1 MNTAVAQETQL
12 EKRIAQDLA
21 PFDAV
26 EAEIAKV
33 KEEYHGLKI
42 NGPEDKDGYK
52 VVHSAWQHVR
62 SIRLHA
68 EKLHKQVSE
77 DAKIFKQACDAK
89 LRQVKDGLAP
99 MEEDFY
105 AQWKAEDTRK
115 EREKEEARLKAE
127 QEAAQRIEARK
138 GMLYS
143 MGLTWN
149 GASYGHILPNSGT
162 ITEAEVTGLDDG
174 PFAEMVAEIGERL
187 SEAKEVAAK
196 QEAARLEAERIA
208 KEEAAKQAAIA
219 AENERRAKELQAQ
232 QAAMQAEAQRKA
244 SELAAREAAMNAK
257 VEEVRTNEVKAIGAI
272 GTEGPPRP
280 YHLFTDMEWLADM
293 EGLKHIVAA
302 RKKAEAEAAAKAE
315 QDRKANEEAIRA
327 KAVADEQARAAK
339 AEAEAK
345 EAEAER
351 LRQAGDKGA
360 IEAIL
365 SGLTQLQD
373 IIGKVTLKSNKT
385 KAKMAHVAGFLDQ
398 AVKELK

>member
-1 MNTAVAQETQL
+1 MSTSVATTQL

-33 KEEYHGLKI
+33 KEEYQGLKI
-42 NGPEDKDGYK
+42 NGPDDKDGYK
-52 VVHSAWQHVR
+52 MVHSAWQHVR
-62 SIRLHA
+62 GIRLGA
-68 EKLHKQVSE
+68 EKLHGAISE
-77 DAKIFKQACDAK
+77 DAKVFKQACDAR
-89 LRQVKDGLAP
+89 LRQVKNGLAS

-149 GASYGHILPNSGT
+149 GAAYAHALNVGT
-162 ITEAEVTGLDDG
+162 ISEGEVTGLDDG

-219 AENERRAKELQAQ
+219 AENERRAKELEAQ
-232 QAAMQAEAQRKA
+232 QAAMEAESQRKA
-244 SELAAREAAMNAK
+244 NEIAAREAAMNAK
-257 VEEVRTNEVKAIGAI
+257 VEDARANELKAIGAN
-272 GTEGPPRP
+272 GLEVPMRP
-280 YHLFTDMEWLADM
+280 YAQYTDEQWTA
-293 EGLKHIVAA
+293 HIESSTTKVAA
-302 RKKAEAEAAAKAE
+302 RQKAEAEAAAKAE
-315 QDRKANEEAIRA
+315 QERKWKEEEIRA
-327 KAVADEQARAAK
+327 KAVADEQARVARAAK
-339 AEAEAK
+339 ETE
-345 EAEAER
+345 EIEAER

-360 IEAIL
+360 VEAIL
-365 SGLTQLQD
+365 SGLTQLQE
-373 IIGKVTLKSNKT
+373 IISKVTLKSAKT
-385 KAKMAHVAGFLDQ
+385 KAKMAHVSGFIDQ
-398 AVKELK
+398 ATNALK

>member
-1 MNTAVAQETQL
+1 MIAEVATTQL

-33 KEEYHGLKI
+33 KEEYRGLKI
-42 NGPEDKDGYK
+42 NGPSDKDGYK

-62 SIRLHA
+62 SIRLSA

-99 MEEDFY
+99 MEDDFY

-127 QEAAQRIEARK
+127 QEAAQRIEGRK
-138 GMLYS
+138 ALLYS
-143 MGLTWN
+143 MGMTWN
-149 GASYGHILPNSGT
+149 GAAYAHSLNVGAISEG
-162 ITEAEVTGLDDG
+162 EVTGLDDG

-219 AENERRAKELQAQ
+219 AENERRAKELEAQ
-232 QAAMQAEAQRKA
+232 QAAMEAESQRKA
-244 SELAAREAAMNAK
+244 NELAAREAAMNAK
-257 VEEVRTNEVKAIGAI
+257 VEEVRSNEVKAIGAI

-280 YHLFTDMEWLADM
+280 YHQFTDMEWLADM
-293 EGLKHIVAA
+293 EGLKHTVAA
-302 RKKAEAEAAAKAE
+302 RQKAEAEAAAKAE
-315 QDRKANEEAIRA
+315 VERKANEEAIRA

-365 SGLTQLQD
+365 SGLTQLQE
-373 IIGKVTLKSNKT
+373 IIGKVTLKSAKT
-385 KAKMAHVAGFLDQ
+385 KAKMAHVSGFLDQ